1 MSQRDTFI
9 QVLHEAARHDKN
21 IVLISCDFGAPALD
35 DYRLEL
41 PAQFIHGGISE
52 QAAVNIATGLALE
65 GKKVFCYWMS
75 PFWPRCFEQ
84 MKMVALMNLPVTF
97 VSVGGGLGYAGAGP
111 THYALEDI
119 AMFRTIG
126 PLWLCSDDTMAAQM
140 ATESLAYPGPLAI
153 RLERHEADYQQRV
166 KMTDGY
172 RVIEG
177 KGNTIVTYGYLVE
190 YFRKKGHKVIDVFK
204 LPITP
209 LCAMELAQYDTV
221 YTFEEQYLPGGF
233 GAAIIEALH
242 DNGKKTRV
250 FRRGV
255 PQKALI
261 ENGKR
266 DEILAGLWE

>member
-1 MSQRDTFI
+1 MSQRDAFI
-9 QVLHEAARHDKN
+9 KVLHEAAKRDKN

-35 DYRLEL
+35 DYRVEL
-41 PAQFIHGGISE
+41 PEQFIHGGISE
-52 QAAVNIATGLALE
+52 QAAINIATGLALE

-84 MKMVALMNLPVTF
+84 MKLAALMNLPITF

-126 PLWLCSDDTMAAQM
+126 PVWLCSDDAMAAEM
-140 ATESLAYPGPLAI
+140 ARESLTYPGPLAI
-153 RLERHEADYQQRV
+153 RLERHEAMGGEV
-166 KMTDGY
+166 KLSDGY
-172 RVIEG
+172 RIIEG
-177 KGNTIVTYGYLVE
+177 RNNTIVTYGYLVD
-190 YFRKKGHKVIDVFK
+190 YFTRKGHRVIDVFK
-204 LPITP
+204 LPVAP
-209 LCAMELAQYDTV
+209 LAVMELEKYDNIYTV
-221 YTFEEQYLPGGF
+221 EEQYLPGGF
-233 GAAIIEALH
+233 GAAIIEAMS
-242 DNGKKTRV
+242 DYGKKTRV

-266 DEILAGLWE
+266 DEILDGLWG